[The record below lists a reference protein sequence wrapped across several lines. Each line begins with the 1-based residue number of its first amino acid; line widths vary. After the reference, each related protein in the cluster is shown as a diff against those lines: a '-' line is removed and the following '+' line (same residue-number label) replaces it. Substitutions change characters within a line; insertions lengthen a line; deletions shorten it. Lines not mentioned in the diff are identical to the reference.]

1 MKKKWLF
8 GALSAICGLSFG
20 LAISACGDETPND
33 AANNGTND
41 NAKIEAIYDEYV
53 IHAEAEGIT
62 PLSYEDWL
70 QSIKG
75 ADGKSAYQIWL
86 DNGHTG
92 TETDFLNWL
101 KGGETATEE
110 TYTAG
115 VHYQKIKGKDEYRVM
130 GIGIAEST
138 DIVIADTY
146 KGLPVTEIA
155 ESAFRDC
162 SSLTSI
168 EIPDGVTSIGSSA
181 FEDCESLTS
190 VVIGDSVTSIGDYAF
205 EDCSSLTSIEIS
217 DSVTDIGSGA
227 FEDCSSLTS
236 VVIPDSVTSIGE
248 YAFAYCTS
256 LTSVVIGNGV
266 TDIASVA
273 FAYCDSLTNITVDKN
288 NTSYKGIDG
297 NLYTKDGKTLLQYAI
312 GKSATNFTVPN
323 GVTSIGS
330 SAFSSCESLT
340 SVVIPDR
347 VTDIGVYVFENCT
360 SLTSVVIGDGVTDIG
375 NYAFENCTSLTSVA
389 IGDSVTSIGQGA
401 FCNCN
406 SLTSVYYKG
415 TAEEWGNIT
424 FATDNAPLQDT
435 TRYYYSETEPA
446 ATGNYWH
453 YDENGEIVVW

>member
-168 EIPDGVTSIGSSA
+168 EI
-181 FEDCESLTS
+181 
-190 VVIGDSVTSIGDYAF
+190 
-205 EDCSSLTSIEIS
+205 S

-340 SVVIPDR
+340 SVVIPDSVTDIGVYAFRDCTSLTSVVIPDR